1 MNLFRGERV
10 APWCHL
16 DNRFGV
22 WRMNASEPALEHIR
36 NSIQT
41 AEALKMRSCAVLV
54 SDLKRLLELAESVMR
69 DKPDGSSYEAK

>member
-1 MNLFRGERV
+1 
-10 APWCHL
+10 
-16 DNRFGV
+16 
-22 WRMNASEPALEHIR
+22 MNASEPALEHIR